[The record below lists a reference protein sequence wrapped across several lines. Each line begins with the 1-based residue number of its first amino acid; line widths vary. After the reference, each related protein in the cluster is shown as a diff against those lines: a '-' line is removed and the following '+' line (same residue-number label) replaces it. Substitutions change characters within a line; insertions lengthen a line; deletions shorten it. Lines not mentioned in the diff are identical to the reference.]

1 MTSDAYVPTRE
12 DPVVSRG
19 TTPGVRPCEPDRKDR
34 DRIRPAQPDERYD

>member
-19 TTPGVRPCEPDRKDR
+19 TTPRANTLILPVTVR
-34 DRIRPAQPDERYD
+34 